1 MRLAKVL
8 TPVILL
14 AFTAV
19 CARAQHEFGM
29 TTGTW
34 DQSVVLCADGLSGSD
49 CQLAQGIVQ
58 LSLKT
63 LSASVPDWRVVI
75 IPESRWAT
83 SARMYELKSTT
94 PAFTD
99 LSIRTTYIEA
109 SLIFQDGRVDENLQ
123 RYTSSKGTA
132 RLVWVI
138 AHEYGHILC
147 NTRSEQ
153 QATSAAGRLI
163 YGRRLVCP

>member
-1 MRLAKVL
+1 MRLAKIL
-8 TPVILL
+8 TPLILL

-19 CARAQHEFGM
+19 CARAQHEFGAM
-29 TTGTW
+29 PGAR
-34 DQSVVLCADGLSGSD
+34 DQSVVLCADGLGGGD
-49 CQLAQGIVQ
+49 CQLAQGIVR
-58 LSLKT
+58 LSLKE
-63 LSASVPDWRVVI
+63 LNASVPDWRVVI
-75 IPESRWAT
+75 IPESRWAAT
-83 SARMYELKSTT
+83 ARMYQIKSTT

-123 RYTSSKGTA
+123 RYTSSRGTA

-147 NTRSEQ
+147 NTRSER
-153 QATSAAGRLI
+153 QASSAAGRLI